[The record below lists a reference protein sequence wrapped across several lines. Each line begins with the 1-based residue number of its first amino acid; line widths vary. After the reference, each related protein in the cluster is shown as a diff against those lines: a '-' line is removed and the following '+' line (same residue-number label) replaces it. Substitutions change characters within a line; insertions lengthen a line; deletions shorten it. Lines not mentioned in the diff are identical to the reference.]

1 MTHHHTGLPH
11 PSIMK
16 KLWLLLVPELTRIH
30 AARRKSALA
39 RAGKSELQPGELV
52 IIAVWLVV
60 VGLTT
65 RSILQGATDDNRIS
79 FTIVANLIFTAP
91 ALLLVF
97 IPIHIRR
104 VRRDIRRQLNE

>member
-1 MTHHHTGLPH
+1 
-11 PSIMK
+11 MK
-16 KLWLLLVPELTRIH
+16 KLWLLLVPDLTRIH
-30 AARRKSALA
+30 AARRKNAIEKAS
-39 RAGKSELQPGELV
+39 KSELQAGELG

-60 VGLTT
+60 VGLVT
-65 RSILQGATDDNRIS
+65 RSILQGATDDNRIT

-104 VRRDIRRQLNE
+104 VRRDIKRQLSE